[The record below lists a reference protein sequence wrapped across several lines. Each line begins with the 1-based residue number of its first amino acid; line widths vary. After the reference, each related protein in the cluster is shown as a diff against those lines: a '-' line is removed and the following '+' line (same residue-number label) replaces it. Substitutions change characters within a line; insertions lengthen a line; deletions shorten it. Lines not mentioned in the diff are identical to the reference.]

1 MLVCVNISNHQP
13 IDAEMASLPALYTPD
28 RLIFLAEID
37 NEVVG
42 AVSAKLLPEA
52 HGIGNVNVIEL
63 KWMFVRDCFCGCS
76 VGRAIL
82 RACVEDAR
90 TFGYTL
96 IVLDMNILFVSA
108 SALCPSCGI
117 TRRDFYLPGQ
127 EKTPKGE
134 MLAYE
139 MPLHKAAEVVVR
151 RAESDTDIEAFNFK
165 AKKPMRNGCG
175 KKSRTEQICPSYS
188 KRHCMYVRCRSN
200 DDE

>member
-1 MLVCVNISNHQP
+1 MNISNHQP
-13 IDAEMASLPALYTPD
+13 IDAEMASLPAPYTPGGFI
-28 RLIFLAEID
+28 LLAEID

-42 AVSAKLLPEA
+42 AVGAKPLPEA
-52 HGIGNVNVIEL
+52 HGVGNANVIEL
-63 KWMFVRDCFCGCS
+63 KRMFVRDCFRGCS

-96 IVLDMNILFVSA
+96 IVLVMNILFVSA
-108 SALCPSCGI
+108 YALCPSCGI

-134 MLAYE
+134 MLAYKTS
-139 MPLHKAAEVVVR
+139 LHLAAEVVVR
-151 RAESDTDIEAFNFK
+151 RAESDTDIEAFKNT

-175 KKSRTEQICPSYS
+175 KKSRTEQMCPSYS
-188 KRHCMYVRCRSN
+188 KRRYMFVRCRSN